1 MKIKSLNKADGQFR
15 NRLEYLSPNQSF
27 KKVDFI
33 NFIPLEKLEAGK
45 KGKNCISNVLQK
57 QCLVIPYIIC
67 SSYLE

>member
-45 KGKNCISNVLQK
+45 KGKNCISTVLQK
-57 QCLVIPYIIC
+57 
-67 SSYLE
+67 